1 MIFLD
6 SSHQS
11 FFNENGYIILPVLTN
26 KTSATVIEIIE
37 RCEDKPSNP
46 FFISIELPNTK
57 KRIELQ
63 QKLTT
68 ILEQESKLNHLV
80 QQHFKLFSTSF
91 IYQKNEQKSGF
102 NLHTDW
108 SFFDQ
113 EINNPVFIWIPLQD
127 VSIAENNSTMI
138 VVPKSHKIAIPYRGE
153 EINEDYIENIKNNFK
168 HKFKYL
174 EIKKG
179 EAVFF
184 NPSII
189 HGLLA
194 NNTTK
199 HNYSLLST
207 MCENDAKI
215 IYCKPPK
222 FNFFNKIN
230 VYAVNEIDDY
240 YYVKTGKKS
249 INCLSLY
256 KTLKKAKTKYTIE
269 EIRHLL
275 DN

>member
-68 ILEQESKLNHLV
+68 ILEQESKLNLLV

-113 EINNPVFIWIPLQD
+113 EIKNPVFI
-127 VSIAENNSTMI
+127 
-138 VVPKSHKIAIPYRGE
+138 
-153 EINEDYIENIKNNFK
+153 
-168 HKFKYL
+168 
-174 EIKKG
+174 
-179 EAVFF
+179 
-184 NPSII
+184 
-189 HGLLA
+189 
-194 NNTTK
+194 
-199 HNYSLLST
+199 
-207 MCENDAKI
+207 
-215 IYCKPPK
+215 
-222 FNFFNKIN
+222 
-230 VYAVNEIDDY
+230 Y
-240 YYVKTGKKS
+240 Y
-249 INCLSLY
+249 
-256 KTLKKAKTKYTIE
+256 
-269 EIRHLL
+269 
-275 DN
+275 